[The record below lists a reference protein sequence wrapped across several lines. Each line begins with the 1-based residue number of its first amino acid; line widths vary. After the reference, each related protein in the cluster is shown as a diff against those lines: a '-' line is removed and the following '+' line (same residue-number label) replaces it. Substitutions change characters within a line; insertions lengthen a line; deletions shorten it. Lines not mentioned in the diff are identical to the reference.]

1 MNEKNSKK
9 FQNICYFGI
18 SHSGFPRSQEKRAT
32 QFQKKTIL
40 FFLPSHRCQESF
52 GTFKQLSE
60 HKNKH
65 TSYKAGSDKIKCHL
79 CERFVGKVSLRSHIK
94 RMHEKSP
101 GQCDHCGKEFENELK
116 LKTHVNNVHLKDKVD
131 EFEMCQICNTMVKKY
146 GMKSHIKRQH
156 DETTPCQC
164 DNCGKHF
171 KNEIQLKSHVHTYHK
186 EDSKEACVICG
197 KIIFKCYMK
206 NHIKSVHDKVKDF
219 QCSTCGKAF
228 SFKATLK
235 KHSLIHTGVREHECS
250 KCSKLFTCHRN
261 MMEHMK
267 SVHLG
272 IKDAVCTYCGK
283 AFTKGKLKRHIDTVH
298 LSIKKFKCHI
308 CTQKYGQSHELKKH
322 LVSFHK
328 KIVPK
333 NQNIFE
339 LQEAGMI

>member
-1 MNEKNSKK
+1 MRKTARNSKIFVILEFHTLDFLVHK
-9 FQNICYFGI
+9 KKEQHNF
-18 SHSGFPRSQEKRAT
+18 K
-32 QFQKKTIL
+32 KKTIL

-146 GMKSHIKRQH
+146 GMKSHINRQH

-250 KCSKLFTCHRN
+250 KCSKLFTCHV
-261 MMEHMK
+261 K
-267 SVHLG
+267 SVMMTKISNSNG
-272 IKDAVCTYCGK
+272 I
-283 AFTKGKLKRHIDTVH
+283 
-298 LSIKKFKCHI
+298 
-308 CTQKYGQSHELKKH
+308 
-322 LVSFHK
+322 
-328 KIVPK
+328 
-333 NQNIFE
+333 
-339 LQEAGMI
+339 